1 MIVWRSRPLGHH
13 GSVIQ
18 TIMRRKI
25 ILCFRL
31 EIFWGLLW
39 IFFFIHPFILS
50 PHHLHIIYLG
60 HCEFFLILRQLLPMR
75 GVFVLNDIIRLLEF
89 VILGRGLHMM
99 SLLVTW
105 DQLTQALCPF
115 HLEGMTATVLFPS
128 RWRSQI
134 FLNYCCAFSATGVQK
149 YFGLPWALVR

>member
-1 MIVWRSRPLGHH
+1 MSVESHNTHILACRLDVIITLPLPCVR
-13 GSVIQ
+13 GS
-18 TIMRRKI
+18 M
-25 ILCFRL
+25 
-31 EIFWGLLW
+31 
-39 IFFFIHPFILS
+39 
-50 PHHLHIIYLG
+50 
-60 HCEFFLILRQLLPMR
+60 
-75 GVFVLNDIIRLLEF
+75 LNDIIRLLEF

-149 YFGLPWALVR
+149 YFGLP